1 MSPLP
6 IRIPEDWLVTASP
19 LAALGWPLVLVAALM
34 VPPLRRPAQRLAG
47 WAALPALAVALLAP
61 DATVALPDLMLGASL
76 VLDASGRWLLL
87 GVALV
92 WLAAG
97 WAGAGRRRET
107 PFSMAFLLALAGAV
121 WLTLANDLP
130 SFLAATVLA
139 GYPLYL
145 LLGGGRA
152 GRALVVLLLIGDLI
166 LLEMLLMLAKD
177 VAGLDFRTLREA
189 LGQSGQRDLLLVLVL
204 ALLGFGAKA
213 GLMGLH
219 YWIAP
224 ALVRSTAGLAPV
236 LVLFMLAA
244 GGLPWLR
251 LLPVAAPA
259 WPGTGALLLHWLA
272 PAASLWALAAG
283 LLQRDGRAALG
294 YSACAL
300 TALWLA
306 VLGAPLSQAASD
318 STTAMLAPA
327 MTQAGLGLGVL
338 LLAATA
344 TPDRARRISRIAVA
358 LAAAVL
364 TVIPIIGMSQQV
376 ALRMHPGL
384 LVLLLGCPTVLLG
397 HALWLP
403 NDRANDVADPR
414 APRAAAGLLA
424 GLLALATL
432 SAPLW
437 WSAQTVLLSVG
448 LLAAGLTV
456 ASAWQPA
463 ARRLPALPPGD
474 LLAPLGRLANWLL
487 AGGQGLGERFGEAR
501 DALQRALLTWWPADG
516 WRRAAGSGEALLR
529 RWPVAI
535 ALVLLLSLMVGW
547 LAVIG

>member
-6 IRIPEDWLVTASP
+6 IRIPEDWLIIGSP
-19 LAALGWPLVLVAALM
+19 LAALGWPLLLVAALM

-97 WAGAGRRRET
+97 WARAGGQRET
-107 PFSMAFLLALAGAV
+107 PFALAFLLALSGAV

-177 VAGLDFRTLREA
+177 VAALDFRTLREA
-189 LGQSGQRDLLLVLVL
+189 LGQSDKRDLLLVL

-236 LVLFMLAA
+236 LILFTLAA

-251 LLPVAAPA
+251 LLPISAPA
-259 WPGTGALLLHWLA
+259 WPETAALLLHWLA

-294 YSACAL
+294 YAACAL

-306 VLGAPLSQAASD
+306 VLGAPLSQAAAD

-364 TVIPIIGMSQQV
+364 ALIPIIGMSQHV
-376 ALRMHPGL
+376 PLRTNLGL
-384 LVLLLGCPTVLLG
+384 LVLLLGCPAVLLG
-397 HALWLP
+397 HAVWM
-403 NDRANDVADPR
+403 ANHQAVADPR
-414 APRAAAGLLA
+414 ALRAAAALLA
-424 GLLALATL
+424 GQLGVAML

-437 WSAQTVLLSVG
+437 WSAQTALLSVG

-456 ASAWQPA
+456 ATAWQPA
-463 ARRLPALPPGD
+463 VRRLPGMPPGD
-474 LLAPLGRLANWLL
+474 LLAPLGRLANGLL
-487 AGGQGLGERFGEAR
+487 AAAQGLGEQSGQAR
-501 DALQRALLTWWPADG
+501 DALQRALLASWPADG